1 MMEQG
6 YTALRTIGTIYK
18 ILGAIT
24 MLATVL
30 VVLISGGFFRGGVLG
45 GFLALIGGAAIAL
58 TLYAAGEGVFL
69 LLALEENTRL
79 TATLLQRQ
87 AGAAIQTYPIATAAP
102 QPSYAAPSPTAGPVL
117 NTKPIGRGGQ
127 VQPRE

>member
-1 MMEQG
+1 MMQQS

-18 ILGAIT
+18 ILGVIT
-24 MLATVL
+24 VIATVL
-30 VVLISGGFFRGGVLG
+30 VALGVGRFFGTGGV
-45 GFLALIGGAAIAL
+45 FALIGGGAIAL

-87 AGAAIQTYPIATAAP
+87 AGATIQTYPSAPGAPPPGYAGSSAAA
-102 QPSYAAPSPTAGPVL
+102 SSSIL
-117 NTKPIGRGGQ
+117 NTNPTGRSGQ